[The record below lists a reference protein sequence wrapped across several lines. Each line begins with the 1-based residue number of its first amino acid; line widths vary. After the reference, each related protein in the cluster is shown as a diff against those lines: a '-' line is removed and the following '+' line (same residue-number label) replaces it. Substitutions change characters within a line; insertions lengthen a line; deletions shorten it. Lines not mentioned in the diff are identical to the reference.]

1 MNEAYVYKV
10 SALTVGSTQLASVWN
25 DISETLMQS
34 NSETQMQSKHA
45 SISRKQLCRPQG
57 HLVLVYG
64 CRIFVLVD

>member
-25 DISETLMQS
+25 DISET
-34 NSETQMQSKHA
+34 QMQSKHA
-45 SISRKQLCRPQG
+45 SIPRKQMCRPQG

-64 CRIFVLVD
+64 CRIFGLVD